1 MSYQLDSKFERRVSV
16 LCASHKVFWLRIG
29 SRVAADQLNDKVNQT
44 LVKLA
49 KAVAAE
55 HGWSTEDLV
64 CQRAALWMS
73 EGKID
78 EPTVLA
84 IGDAFSQADPEVD
97 IDQTVTELVEPVRR
111 NWMQELAS
119 KVIDR
124 YKNGG
129 KFGNLVDDMVACDR
143 IGEPVADVE
152 TKASE
157 FGEDTDTLLDGS
169 AISVQIP
176 TGICEL
182 DSEFNGGLPL
192 GTLTTVLMDSKA
204 GKCHRRGQGILMYD
218 GSIRKVEDIVVGDQ
232 IMGPDG
238 APRNVLSLS
247 RGRGQMYDIIPK
259 RGQPWG
265 VNADHILTVQHVTKP
280 GGRRWKWRTVDVP
293 VSEWLKWP
301 ATWKK
306 NSYLFRADSV
316 EFNVAHQEL
325 PIDPYFLGVYLG
337 DGTSA
342 NSSVGISTAD
352 PEIVSTIY
360 SAAAAWK
367 LKVSVSKRD
376 GNAAADY
383 RFTGTSG
390 KKSNVAKLLEK
401 LELRHLQSGD
411 KFIPSMYKTAP
422 AAARLELLAGLMD
435 TDGSLTKKSAYDYIS
450 KSPRL
455 ANDVAFVARSL
466 GLAAYVVQCT
476 KKCQTG
482 AVGTYYRVSISGD
495 AWRIPVR
502 IPRKKAAPRKR
513 KGYDTR
519 RSSFKIVEAGIED
532 FYGFA
537 LDGDSRFLLDDFTV
551 THNSVS
557 MCHFAAVAALH
568 GENVAYMSLELPRE
582 EIHRRILAAIVGVPI
597 NELLNPTVRADA
609 IRIWRRLKDQ
619 GKIGRIVIDQFPQQS
634 VDEKGVVAWFERQEK
649 EHDTR
654 FRYRIVDYGDLI
666 ASSKREDRESEYG
679 RGKTVWTALYNMAS
693 RQDSPNWVVTA
704 TQSKRPESKP
714 GQILPVLTRKDV
726 ADSVHKY
733 RLSDFFITGTPQP
746 DMRAEQGYI
755 WYIDA
760 DRYFGK
766 TGTQVGP
773 VPHQRWMSRMADI
786 SHLGG

>member
-124 YKNGG
+124 YKNGS

-157 FGEDTDTLLDGS
+157 LGEDTENLLDGS
-169 AISVQIP
+169 AISVQLP
-176 TGICEL
+176 TGISEVDAEL
-182 DSEFNGGLPL
+182 NGGLPL
-192 GTLTTVLMDSKA
+192 GTLTTYLMDAKA
-204 GKCHRRGQGILMYD
+204 GK
-218 GSIRKVEDIVVGDQ
+218 
-232 IMGPDG
+232 
-238 APRNVLSLS
+238 
-247 RGRGQMYDIIPK
+247 
-259 RGQPWG
+259 
-265 VNADHILTVQHVTKP
+265 T
-280 GGRRWKWRTVDVP
+280 
-293 VSEWLKWP
+293 
-301 ATWKK
+301 
-306 NSYLFRADSV
+306 
-316 EFNVAHQEL
+316 
-325 PIDPYFLGVYLG
+325 
-337 DGTSA
+337 
-342 NSSVGISTAD
+342 
-352 PEIVSTIY
+352 
-360 SAAAAWK
+360 
-367 LKVSVSKRD
+367 
-376 GNAAADY
+376 
-383 RFTGTSG
+383 
-390 KKSNVAKLLEK
+390 
-401 LELRHLQSGD
+401 
-411 KFIPSMYKTAP
+411 
-422 AAARLELLAGLMD
+422 
-435 TDGSLTKKSAYDYIS
+435 
-450 KSPRL
+450 
-455 ANDVAFVARSL
+455 
-466 GLAAYVVQCT
+466 
-476 KKCQTG
+476 QTLC
-482 AVGTYYRVSISGD
+482 
-495 AWRIPVR
+495 
-502 IPRKKAAPRKR
+502 
-513 KGYDTR
+513 
-519 RSSFKIVEAGIED
+519 FE
-532 FYGFA
+532 
-537 LDGDSRFLLDDFTV
+537 
-551 THNSVS
+551 
-557 MCHFAAVAALH
+557 AAVAALH

-582 EIHRRILAAIVGVPI
+582 EVHRRILAAIVGVPI

-609 IRIWRRLKDQ
+609 LRIWRRLKDQ